1 MWKKLFVILLSL
13 NLLAFVSVALWFELL
28 PTPKQV
34 SRTPSPLPAN
44 AANIELVVGQEA
56 VNTYLSYALTE
67 QKDVQKILSYASVT
81 FQNQWNIRFGLKVA
95 DKVVP
100 CDIELTPVIH
110 QGNLWFPIDGATLGG
125 FAVPKSLLFMLFEH
139 VTWPSWIVIDPFAEE
154 IRVNL
159 TSRPSGQYR
168 IRAMGYSNET
178 RRITFEVSMMPAP
191 LSTKLTS
198 KP

>member
-13 NLLAFVSVALWFELL
+13 NLLAFVTVALWFELL
-28 PTPKQV
+28 PSPKQV
-34 SRTPSPLPAN
+34 SKMPSPLPAN

-67 QKDVQKILSYASVT
+67 QKDMKKILSYAGVT
-81 FQNQWNIRFGLKVA
+81 FKDKWNIRFGLKVA

-100 CDIELTPVIH
+100 CDILLTPIVH
-110 QGNLWFPIDGATLGG
+110 QGNLWLPIDGASLGG
-125 FAVPKSLLFMLFEH
+125 IAVPKSLLFMLFQH
-139 VTWPSWIVIDPFAEE
+139 VAWPSWIVIDPSTEE

-159 TSRPSGQYR
+159 TSRPSGQYH
-168 IRAMGYSNET
+168 IRTMAYSTNT
-178 RRITFEVSMMPAP
+178 RRITFQVSMTPKP
-191 LSTKLTS
+191 LATTSTL